1 MIIIINKRCLSKNRV
16 VNYRYEVNMKR
27 ILEING
33 LRAEVGAKAQGFI
46 NVLDTHRKIPV
57 TLINGAKEGKNILIT
72 AGVHGGEYPCIKAA
86 IEIAK
91 EINPAEVNGNIVIV
105 HPVNVEGFMER
116 RPAVVPE
123 DNKNLNNIFPGKKD
137 GTIAEKIAYMIVN
150 EMQQKADF
158 HLDIHGG
165 DLNEALIPHLYY
177 AGKADQEII
186 DKIKD
191 IAAVLDVK
199 YMVKSNS
206 TTGVHSYGSINGIP
220 SMLLERGGMGLCLKE
235 DVRAYKK
242 DLYSVLNKMKIM
254 ISEEELKEE
263 MPIDITEANYL
274 EALNEGCWIS
284 FVEVGEVIS
293 KGQLLGEVTD
303 FFGNVIDKYYA
314 EFDGVVMYKT
324 VALAVTKDSPLV
336 AYGKLK

>member
-1 MIIIINKRCLSKNRV
+1 MKN
-16 VNYRYEVNMKR
+16 

-33 LRAEVGAKAQGFI
+33 LKAEVATKVQGFI
-46 NVLDTHRKIPV
+46 NILDTDRKIPV
-57 TLINGAKEGKNILIT
+57 TLINGAKEGKSLLIT

-91 EINPAEVNGNIVIV
+91 EINPADVCGNIIIV
-105 HPVNVEGFMER
+105 HPVNVEAFFKR
-116 RPAVVPE
+116 TPAVVPE
-123 DNKNLNNIFPGKKD
+123 DNKNLNSIFPGKKD
-137 GTIAEKIAYMIVN
+137 GTISEKIAYIIVN
-150 EMQQKADF
+150 EMQSKADF

-165 DLNEALIPHLYY
+165 DLNEALTPHLYY
-177 AGKADQEII
+177 AGKAELKII
-186 DKIKD
+186 NKIKEV
-191 IAAVLDVK
+191 AAVLDVK

-206 TTGVHSYGSINGIP
+206 TTGVHSYGSISGTP
-220 SMLLERGGMGLCLKE
+220 SMLLERGGMGLCLEE
-235 DVRAYKK
+235 DVKAYKK
-242 DLYSVLNKMKIM
+242 DLYSALNKMEIL
-254 ISEEELKEE
+254 IGEEELNEE

-284 FVEVGEVIS
+284 FVEAGEVIS

>member
-1 MIIIINKRCLSKNRV
+1 MKN
-16 VNYRYEVNMKR
+16 
-27 ILEING
+27 ILEINE
-33 LRAEVGAKAQGFI
+33 LRAESSTKAQGFI
-46 NVLDTHRKIPV
+46 NILDTDRTIPV
-57 TLINGAKEGKNILIT
+57 TLINGAKEGKSLLIT

-91 EINPAEVNGNIVIV
+91 EINPADVCGNIIIV
-105 HPVNVEGFMER
+105 HPVNVEAFFKR
-116 RPAVVPE
+116 TPAVVPE

-150 EMQQKADF
+150 EMQQKVDF

-165 DLNEALIPHLYY
+165 DLNEALTPHLYY
-177 AGKADQEII
+177 AGKAKEEVIE
-186 DKIKD
+186 KIKD
-191 IAAVLDVK
+191 MAAVLDVK
-199 YMVKSNS
+199 YMVESNT
-206 TTGVHSYGSINGIP
+206 TTGVHSYGAISGVP

-235 DVRAYKK
+235 DVKAYKK
-242 DLYSVLNKMKIM
+242 DLYSVLNKMRIL

-274 EALNEGCWIS
+274 EALNEGCWTS
-284 FVEVGEVIS
+284 FVRAGELIS
-293 KGQLLGEVTD
+293 KGQVLGEVTD
-303 FFGNVIDKYYA
+303 FFGNLVDRYYA
-314 EFDGVVMYKT
+314 EFDGVVMYHT

>member
-1 MIIIINKRCLSKNRV
+1 MKN
-16 VNYRYEVNMKR
+16 

-33 LRAEVGAKAQGFI
+33 LKAEVATKVQGFI
-46 NVLDTHRKIPV
+46 NILDTDRKIPV
-57 TLINGAKEGKNILIT
+57 TLINGAKEGKSLLIT

-91 EINPAEVNGNIVIV
+91 EINPADVCGNIIIV
-105 HPVNVEGFMER
+105 HPVNVEAFFKR
-116 RPAVVPE
+116 TPAVVPE
-123 DNKNLNNIFPGKKD
+123 DNKNLNSIFPGKKD
-137 GTIAEKIAYMIVN
+137 GTIAEKIAYIIVN
-150 EMQQKADF
+150 EMQSKADF

-165 DLNEALIPHLYY
+165 DLNEALTPHLYY
-177 AGKADQEII
+177 AGKAELKII
-186 DKIKD
+186 NKIKEV
-191 IAAVLDVK
+191 AAVLDVK

-206 TTGVHSYGSINGIP
+206 TTGVHSYGSISGIP
-220 SMLLERGGMGLCLKE
+220 SMLLERGGMGLCLEE
-235 DVRAYKK
+235 DVKAYKK
-242 DLYSVLNKMKIM
+242 DLYSALNKMEIL
-254 ISEEELKEE
+254 IAEEELNEE

-284 FVEVGEVIS
+284 FVEAGEVIS

>member
-1 MIIIINKRCLSKNRV
+1 MKN
-16 VNYRYEVNMKR
+16 

-33 LRAEVGAKAQGFI
+33 LKAEVATKVQGFI
-46 NVLDTHRKIPV
+46 NILDTDRKIPV
-57 TLINGAKEGKNILIT
+57 TLINGAKEGKSLLIT

-91 EINPAEVNGNIVIV
+91 EINPADVCGNIIIV
-105 HPVNVEGFMER
+105 HPVNVEAFFKR
-116 RPAVVPE
+116 TPAVVPE
-123 DNKNLNNIFPGKKD
+123 DNKNLNSIFPGKKD
-137 GTIAEKIAYMIVN
+137 GTIAEKIAYIIVN
-150 EMQQKADF
+150 EMQSKADF

-165 DLNEALIPHLYY
+165 DLNEALTPHLYY
-177 AGKADQEII
+177 AGKAELKII
-186 DKIKD
+186 NKIKEV
-191 IAAVLDVK
+191 AAVLDVK

-206 TTGVHSYGSINGIP
+206 TTGVHSYGSISGIP
-220 SMLLERGGMGLCLKE
+220 SMLLERGGMGLCLEE
-235 DVRAYKK
+235 DVKAYKK
-242 DLYSVLNKMKIM
+242 DLYSALNKMEIL
-254 ISEEELKEE
+254 IGEEELNEE

-284 FVEVGEVIS
+284 FVEAGEVIS

>member
-1 MIIIINKRCLSKNRV
+1 MKN
-16 VNYRYEVNMKR
+16 

-33 LRAEVGAKAQGFI
+33 LKAEVATKVQGFI
-46 NVLDTHRKIPV
+46 NILDTDRKIPV
-57 TLINGAKEGKNILIT
+57 TLINGAKEGKSLLIT

-91 EINPAEVNGNIVIV
+91 EINPADVCGNIIIV
-105 HPVNVEGFMER
+105 HPVNVEAFFKR
-116 RPAVVPE
+116 TPAVVPE
-123 DNKNLNNIFPGKKD
+123 DNKNLNSIFPGKKD
-137 GTIAEKIAYMIVN
+137 GTIAEKIAYIIVN
-150 EMQQKADF
+150 EMQSKADF

-165 DLNEALIPHLYY
+165 DLNEALTPHLYY
-177 AGKADQEII
+177 AGKAELKII
-186 DKIKD
+186 NKIKEV
-191 IAAVLDVK
+191 AAVLDVK

-206 TTGVHSYGSINGIP
+206 TTGVHSYGSISGTP
-220 SMLLERGGMGLCLKE
+220 SMLLERGGMGLCLEE
-235 DVRAYKK
+235 DVKAYKK
-242 DLYSVLNKMKIM
+242 DLYSALNKMEIL
-254 ISEEELKEE
+254 IGEEELNEE

-284 FVEVGEVIS
+284 FVEAGEVIS